1 MAVNGLWG
9 TFFCYPSNMPF
20 WLFWA
25 LFGSLEPLRAPES
38 SQELSGASGSFRLL
52 RASYSPLEPLRA
64 PERAGAQFVPDQF
77 VYTPYVPTH
86 NWSTPFLSQHPIG
99 QHPFC
104 PSTQFVDTLFVP
116 APNLSTHFLSHTL
129 FVPPVQKSA
138 GQKECRPNGCGT
150 KRV

>member
-1 MAVNGLWG
+1 MGPSGGPAVCRSLLVTLLPVNMAVNGLWG
-9 TFFCYPSNMPF
+9 TFFCYPTNMPF

-77 VYTPYVPTH
+77 VYTPSVPTH

-104 PSTQFVDTLFVP
+104 PSTRKRV
-116 APNLSTHFLSHTL
+116 STNWVL
-129 FVPPVQKSA
+129 
-138 GQKECRPNGCGT
+138 GQKGCWDKKGAGT
-150 KRV
+150 N

>member
-1 MAVNGLWG
+1 MCRSLLVTLLPVNMAVNGLWG
-9 TFFCYPSNMPF
+9 TFFCYPTNMPF

-64 PERAGAQFVPDQF
+64 PERADTQFVPDQF

-116 APNLSTHFLSHTL
+116 APEIMERRSCYRSQVVN
-129 FVPPVQKSA
+129 VIQNA
-138 GQKECRPNGCGT
+138 A
-150 KRV
+150 